1 MAPVMTAAIHRDISP
16 PSSLCAVPWWRREP
30 LPSIWLVDPNG
41 RLKVLAREPSAV
53 QSTRRVLVESLGIS
67 VVDFRCHAHV
77 AAADGVEEPNPTH
90 SIVLVR
96 RGLFRRT
103 RQRET
108 VIADANHVLLFN
120 EAEPYRY
127 AHPLPG
133 GDASTILTVA
143 TPRAL
148 ELVGRYAPAD
158 AEDPETP
165 FTQGHGLSSQRA
177 VWLHWELLHLI
188 ERQASRLAVEDAM
201 ADLASEAIGCIYRP
215 GVRSRSVSASAWRR
229 RRDLVEAAKLLI
241 SRRLEL
247 LPSLTELA
255 RVLGCSPF
263 HLSHAF
269 HNTAGLSL
277 RCYVGRLR
285 ARVAAD
291 RLAAGARSLTEL
303 AFDLGYADHS
313 HFTNSFR
320 RVWGVSP
327 SMFRSRYRASTTLP
341 STPGPADV

>member
-1 MAPVMTAAIHRDISP
+1 
-16 PSSLCAVPWWRREP
+16 
-30 LPSIWLVDPNG
+30 VDSDG
-41 RLKVLAREPSAV
+41 RLKVLAREPPAA
-53 QSTRRVLVESLGIS
+53 QSTRRVLVESLGMT
-67 VVDFRCHAHV
+67 VVDFDCHAHV
-77 AAADGVEEPNPTH
+77 ATADGVEEPNPTH

-96 RGLFRRT
+96 RGVFRRT

-120 EAEPYRY
+120 AAEPYRY

-148 ELVGRYAPAD
+148 ELVGRYAPAE
-158 AEDPETP
+158 AEDPERP
-165 FTQGHGLSSQRA
+165 FLRGHGLSSQRA
-177 VWLHWELLHLI
+177 MWLHWELLHLM
-188 ERQASRLAVEDAM
+188 ERQASLLAVEDAM
-201 ADLASEAIGCIYRP
+201 SDLASEAVGCIYHP
-215 GVRSRSVSASAWRR
+215 GIPSRCGSPSARRR
-229 RRDLVEAAKLLI
+229 RRDLVEAAKLMI
-241 SRRLEL
+241 NGRLDT

-255 RVLGCSPF
+255 GALGCSPF

-269 HNTAGLSL
+269 HSSAGVSL
-277 RCYVGRLR
+277 RRYVGRLR
-285 ARVAAD
+285 ARIAAE
-291 RLAAGARSLTEL
+291 RLAAGAKSLTAL

-327 SMFRSRYRASTTLP
+327 SIFRSRYRILSGSHHRRGETP
-341 STPGPADV
+341 SD

>member
-1 MAPVMTAAIHRDISP
+1 MDS
-16 PSSLCAVPWWRREP
+16 
-30 LPSIWLVDPNG
+30 NG
-41 RLKVLAREPSAV
+41 RLKVLAREPVAV

-77 AAADGVEEPNPTH
+77 ATADGVEEPNPTH

-120 EAEPYRY
+120 AAEPYRY

-133 GDASTILTVA
+133 GDACTILTVA
-143 TPRAL
+143 TSRAL

-158 AEDPETP
+158 AEDPKRP
-165 FTQGHGLSSQRA
+165 FSRGHGLSSQRA
-177 VWLHWELLHLI
+177 MWLHWELLHLI
-188 ERQASRLAVEDAM
+188 ARQAGRLAVEDAI
-201 ADLASEAIGCIYRP
+201 ADLASEAVSCIYHS
-215 GVRSRSVSASAWRR
+215 GVPSRSVSASARRR
-229 RRDLVEAAKLLI
+229 RRDLVEAAKLMI
-241 SRRLEL
+241 SRRLEM

-255 RVLGCSPF
+255 GVVGCSPF

-269 HNTAGLSL
+269 HSIAGASL

-291 RLAAGARSLTEL
+291 RLATGASSLTQL
-303 AFDLGYADHS
+303 ALDLGYADHS

-327 SMFRSRYRASTTLP
+327 SMFRSRYRR
-341 STPGPADV
+341 